1 MNKLQTAIADALVK
15 IGPRQSPYGDSILL
29 KEIRSAC
36 NIQNKKNATV
46 RVEDLEAAVQFLA
59 ENGQGFWSL
68 KLDSVNNILIKKV
81 EGENALYLSAEDKRN
96 RQRSE
101 KSMTL
106 LTEADLKEAGKQGQ
120 KKQFKKTKRE
130 KFSLDI

>member
-46 RVEDLEAAVQFLA
+46 RVDDLEAAVQFLA

-81 EGENALYLSAEDKRN
+81 DGDATLCLSAEDKRN

-106 LTEADLKEAGKQGQ
+106 LTEADLKEAGKQSG
-120 KKQFKKTKRE
+120 KKQFKKVKRKHWE
-130 KFSLDI
+130 ED